1 MNHQSFKFDHLQVQ
15 VFPNR
20 NRLGSAAA
28 GQAARLLRDALQQQ
42 GSARIIVASAPS
54 QNELLAGLVAAPGI
68 DWGRVT
74 VFHMDEYVGLPA
86 AHPASF
92 RHYQE
97 QHLLAHV
104 IPATFHGI
112 RGEAPDP
119 DAECARYAS
128 LLAEGPID
136 LVCLGIGENGH
147 IAFNDPPVA
156 DFDDPRKTKVVEL
169 DGICRQQQV
178 NDGCFPDLD
187 SVPQQAITLT
197 CPALMS
203 GRSLVCV
210 VPGPRKASAV
220 AATLRGSIS
229 TACPA
234 SILRSHPSATLFVDD
249 DAFGAMTA

>member
-1 MNHQSFKFDHLQVQ
+1 MNHQSLKFDQLQVR

-20 NRLGSAAA
+20 NRMGLAAA
-28 GQAARLLRDALQQQ
+28 GEAARVLREAIQKQ

-54 QNELLAGLVAAPGI
+54 QNELVAGLVEAPDI

-86 AHPASF
+86 GHSATF
-92 RHYQE
+92 RRYQ
-97 QHLLAHV
+97 QDHLLAHV
-104 IPATFHGI
+104 TPAIFHGI
-112 RGEAPDP
+112 RGEAPAP
-119 DAECARYAS
+119 EAECARYSA
-128 LLAEGPID
+128 LLAGGPID

-156 DFDDPRKTKVVEL
+156 DFADALKAKVVTL

-178 NDGCFPDLD
+178 NDGCFPDFD
-187 SVPQQAITLT
+187 SVPQRAITLT

-220 AATLRGSIS
+220 AATLRGAIS

-234 SILRSHPSATLFVDD
+234 SIMRSHASAILFVDQ
-249 DAFGAMTA
+249 DAFGAMTT